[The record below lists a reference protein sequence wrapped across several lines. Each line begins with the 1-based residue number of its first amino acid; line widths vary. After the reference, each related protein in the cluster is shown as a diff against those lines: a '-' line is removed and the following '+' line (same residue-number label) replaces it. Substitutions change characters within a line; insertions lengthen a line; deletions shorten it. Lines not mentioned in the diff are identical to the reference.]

1 MDATEN
7 KTSTII
13 EDNEIKSYSEFLT
26 YLDVDLEDFKLM
38 YEAIDF
44 DDYSR

>member
-1 MDATEN
+1 MEITEN
-7 KTSTII
+7 KTSTF
-13 EDNEIKSYSEFLT
+13 DNEIKTKSYNEFLT